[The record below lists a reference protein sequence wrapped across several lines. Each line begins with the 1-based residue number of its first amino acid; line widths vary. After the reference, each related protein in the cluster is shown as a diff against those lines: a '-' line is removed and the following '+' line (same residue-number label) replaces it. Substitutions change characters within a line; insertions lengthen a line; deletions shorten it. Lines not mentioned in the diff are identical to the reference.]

1 MSAAADSSQWTPISD
16 GDGGFAEGQGHCS
29 RESELLSSKKA
40 AIDDAH
46 SIVGLVDPKDG
57 SLKLLTGSEC
67 GRGFDLGP
75 KVRGKN
81 RPHSKVSD
89 CFP

>member
-1 MSAAADSSQWTPISD
+1 MSAAKDSSQWTPISG
-16 GDGGFAEGQGHCS
+16 GDGGSAEGQGHCS
-29 RESELLSSKKA
+29 RESESLSSKKA

-46 SIVGLVDPKDG
+46 SIVGLGDPKDG

-67 GRGFDLGP
+67 GRGFVLRS

>member
-1 MSAAADSSQWTPISD
+1 MSAAEDSSQLTPISG
-16 GDGGFAEGQGHCS
+16 GDGGSVEGQGHCS
-29 RESELLSSKKA
+29 RESESLSSKKG
-40 AIDDAH
+40 AIDGAH
-46 SIVGLVDPKDG
+46 SIVGLGDPKDG
-57 SLKLLTGSEC
+57 SLRLLTGSGC